1 MSEGETHHHHYNV
14 DNVDIEGVT
23 KEEVNLRLNSM
34 LENRDL
40 FTGFVE
46 SAKGKIDFSN
56 AV

>member
-1 MSEGETHHHHYNV
+1 VSEGETHHHHYNV